1 MIVNGVDVREYGA
14 KLLTV
19 EEQPPKISV
28 QKEMI
33 QRAMLPT
40 EYETDIPLGTLKLTI
55 YFRAR
60 NRAELQRTVSR
71 FMMQF
76 RQSAVL
82 EEIKG
87 YKGKYKAYLTDDS
100 LTKTLDLSKKILE
113 LSIDGYFFDDDIR
126 REDVRTDLRGKQ
138 QGRAVH
144 HGDHSEAA
152 ADGLRD
158 HIERRSLHRRDTGSR
173 KDANHR
179 RQERDSNDRREERL
193 RSGVVL
199 EVPAPGSGRKRS
211 DVFFRIREGRADVY
225 ADVDVRR
232 AAG

>member
-28 QKEMI
+28 KKEMI
-33 QRAMLPT
+33 QRALLPT

-113 LSIDGYFFDDDIR
+113 LSIDGYFFDDDMEITFDGKTSGQIFV
-126 REDVRTDLRGKQ
+126 ESSKDAPCIIAITAKQ
-138 QGRAVH
+138 QLTDYTITLNGEVYTV
-144 HGDHSEAA
+144 ETLAA
-152 ADGLRD
+152 GKTLIIDG
-158 HIERRSLHRRDTGSR
+158 
-173 KDANHR
+173 
-179 RQERDSNDRREERL
+179 
-193 RSGVVL
+193 RSGTATIDGKNAFDQVSFWQFPRL
-199 EVPAPGSGRKRS
+199 
-211 DVFFRIREGRADVY
+211 
-225 ADVDVRR
+225 
-232 AAG
+232 AAGENDLTFSSGSAKVMLTYTPMWM

>member
-33 QRAMLPT
+33 QRALLPT
-40 EYETDIPLGTLKLTI
+40 EYETDIPLGSLKLTI

-76 RQSAVL
+76 RQSAIL
-82 EEIKG
+82 EEIRG

-113 LSIDGYFFDDDIR
+113 LSIDGYFFDDDMESHSTGR
-126 REDVRTDLRGKQ
+126 RPDRSSWKAART
-138 QGRAVH
+138 
-144 HGDHSEAA
+144 
-152 ADGLRD
+152 
-158 HIERRSLHRRDTGSR
+158 
-173 KDANHR
+173 
-179 RQERDSNDRREERL
+179 
-193 RSGVVL
+193 
-199 EVPAPGSGRKRS
+199 
-211 DVFFRIREGRADVY
+211 
-225 ADVDVRR
+225 RR
-232 AAG
+232 ASWRSQRSSS